1 MIAPAGLSRYV
12 SFLLMEIK
20 RVVYIMQTKQERN
33 RAFLL
38 VGHVQEPRPTPRT

>member
-38 VGHVQEPRPTPRT
+38 VAMFMRCVLRQ

>member
-12 SFLLMEIK
+12 SFLLREIK

-38 VGHVQEPRPTPRT
+38 VGHVHEVRATSMN